1 MNHCGDTAQ
10 LDARDGHRNS
20 VAIRLFRRKVCDVD
34 CTPLL
39 NRSSEQSCWIE
50 PAQLTPVVLG
60 VRLRQ
65 VMHCDG
71 VRGFTI
77 EGVQNTKARI
87 AQADCLFEHCV
98 EHRGEVAGRGV
109 DDLQDLSGRGLLFQ
123 RLVRLGDEPRILH
136 RDYGLCGE
144 VLQQRD
150 LFLGERPDLPA
161 TDDKRP

>member
-10 LDARDGHRNS
+10 LDARDDHRNS

-65 VMHCDG
+65 VMYCDG

-77 EGVQNTKARI
+77 EGVQNTKVRI
-87 AQADCLFEHCV
+87 AQADCLFKHCI
-98 EHRGEVAGRGV
+98 EYWGEVAGRSI
-109 DDLQDLSGRGLLFQ
+109 DDPQQIAGLGH
-123 RLVRLGDEPRILH
+123 RLRR
-136 RDYGLCGE
+136 
-144 VLQQRD
+144 
-150 LFLGERPDLPA
+150 
-161 TDDKRP
+161 T